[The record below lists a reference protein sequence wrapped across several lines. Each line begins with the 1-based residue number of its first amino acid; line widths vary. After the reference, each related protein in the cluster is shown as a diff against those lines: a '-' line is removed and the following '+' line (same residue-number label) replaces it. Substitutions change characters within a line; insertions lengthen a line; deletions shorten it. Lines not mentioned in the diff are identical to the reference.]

1 MGVYVLTPLGL
12 KRIAGTNV
20 TGDFPGFKSE
30 SKGYLEEVSKYG
42 KAGEIHEGGVRRH
55 PGEV

>member
-1 MGVYVLTPLGL
+1 MLETPLGL

-42 KAGEIHEGGVRRH
+42 TEGDEIYERSIRRH
-55 PGEV
+55 HGEV